1 MPANSD
7 YAPVLDLNAAR
18 HRFTERSAGEVVGLL
33 NAGVPV
39 LEMLEA
45 SRSRRAVNPLFR
57 GAYAFERI
65 ENTRLAWYGRNF
77 LAGPRVPVPEAVPTQ
92 LQKDLEL
99 VKLRLMECRDPREL
113 DVWLHSAIRV
123 AQALNPYLAPDDLD
137 PIWKRIASGWCFA
150 SLHEFQQRWI
160 ALFRAV
166 AARDGARM
174 AALGSLLL
182 DTQKELGVDARE
194 YLLMAAMTG
203 YVARGEGRAAL
214 ELWRK
219 QRDHIR
225 DAASPAFRLLRCHAE
240 RSSCVDDFRAYA
252 ER

>member
-1 MPANSD
+1 
-7 YAPVLDLNAAR
+7 
-18 HRFTERSAGEVVGLL
+18 
-33 NAGVPV
+33 VPV

-123 AQALNPYLAPDDLD
+123 AQALNPYLAPDDLA
-137 PIWKRIASGWCFA
+137 PIWSRIASGWCFA

-166 AARDGARM
+166 AARDGAGM

-182 DTQKELGVDARE
+182 DTQKELGADTRE

-203 YVARGEGRAAL
+203 YVATGEGRAAL

-219 QRDHIR
+219 QHDRIR
-225 DAASPAFRLLRCHAE
+225 GAASPAFRLLRCHAE
-240 RSSCVDDFRAYA
+240 RRGCAEDFRAYA